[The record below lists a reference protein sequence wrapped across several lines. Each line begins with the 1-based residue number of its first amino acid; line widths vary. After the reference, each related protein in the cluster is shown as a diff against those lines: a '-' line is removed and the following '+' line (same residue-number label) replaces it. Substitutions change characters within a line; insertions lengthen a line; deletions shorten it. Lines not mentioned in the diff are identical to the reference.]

1 MKKNAI
7 LKKID
12 IYENK
17 IIDTIHEFR
26 DFLDQ
31 IEDPDIS
38 SMGEDFCQ
46 FMVDNLYENDIVT
59 VNDIKEFVQH
69 EYEQP

>member
-17 IIDTIHEFR
+17 IIDIIHEFR
-26 DFLDQ
+26 DFLDTV
-31 IEDPDIS
+31 EDPDIS
-38 SMGEDFCQ
+38 SMGEDFYQ

-59 VNDIKEFVQH
+59 INDIKEFVQN
-69 EYEQP
+69 EYEQ